1 MTLNS
6 LFRQTGRLC
15 QIRSVEGEW
24 HTELYNAVIQPLR
37 YKNKM
42 YLEDKRLDLGVSD
55 MGYYLYIGP
64 PSHDL
69 SELDPNNYIVRS
81 DSHDY
86 FITRAEKVYLGERVF
101 YIWAVLRRKM
111 EGTV

>member
-6 LFRQTGRLC
+6 LFGKAGRPV
-15 QIRSVEGEW
+15 QIRACDGEW

-42 YLEDKRLDLGVSD
+42 YLEDKRLPLGISD

-64 PSHDL
+64 ASHDL
-69 SELDPNNYIVRS
+69 TAIDRNNYIVRAGS
-81 DSHDY
+81 KDF
-86 FITRAEKVYLGERVF
+86 FITRAERVYLGDRVF
-101 YIWAVLRRKM
+101 YIWAVLRQKM
-111 EGTV
+111 EGAE